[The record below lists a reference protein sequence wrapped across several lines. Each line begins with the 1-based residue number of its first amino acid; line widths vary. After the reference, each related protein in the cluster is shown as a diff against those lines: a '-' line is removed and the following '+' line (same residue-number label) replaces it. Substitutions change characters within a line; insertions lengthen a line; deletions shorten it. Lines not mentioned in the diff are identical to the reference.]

1 MFTAKKRVSVVLALV
16 LLLTS
21 ISATTAHGA
30 TPVSQPRAGKLGL
43 QPAAGDEIGNV
54 TIYQGQEAIER
65 YAQAAG
71 LSVKEAEKIIKEARK
86 TRKHSDVMPMS
97 HIGFYIPNCTN
108 PPNGSAVAMFD
119 TTRGAFTVQF
129 HGNRLWVSGGNCTQD
144 LCAWFAQA
152 GLPFA
157 GDWISM
163 YSVSG
168 TISWDINHWCAGGIT
183 AIPGQ

>member
-1 MFTAKKRVSVVLALV
+1 MFTANKRVSVVLALV

-30 TPVSQPRAGKLGL
+30 TPMSQPWVGKLEV

-71 LSVKEAEKIIKEARK
+71 PSVKEAEKIIKEARK
-86 TRKHSDVMPMS
+86 TRKHSDVMPME
-97 HIGFYIPNCTN
+97 HIGLYIPNCTN
-108 PPNGSAVAMFD
+108 PPNGTAVAMFD
-119 TTRGAFTVQF
+119 TIRGAFTVRF
-129 HGNRLWVSGGNCTQD
+129 HGNRAWESGGNCAED
-144 LCAWFAQA
+144 VCLWFAEA
-152 GLPFA
+152 GLPFP
-157 GDWISM
+157 GDWIAA

-168 TISWDINHWCAGGIT
+168 TISWDINHWCAGESLPL
-183 AIPGQ
+183 PGQ